1 LNQQQQQGESMKFE
15 IEFYNTAA
23 SIAWAIAVFL
33 IAGMA
38 INRKRRP

>member
-1 LNQQQQQGESMKFE
+1 MQFT

-23 SIAWAIAVFL
+23 SVAWAIAVFL

-38 INRKRRP
+38 INRKRRQ